1 MNPRG
6 KEENEDG
13 RGSKEFA
20 KGIPFAEMMGKMM
33 AAKKSPGSFNCAEM
47 MSQMMEMCCGT
58 GRKEEGARP
67 RCQKE

>member
-1 MNPRG
+1 MA
-6 KEENEDG
+6 EDQKNSPKG
-13 RGSKEFA
+13 FQNFCE
-20 KGIPFAEMMGKMM
+20 GIPFAEMMGKMM